1 MAKNIWVQRNCG
13 MCGEQFEAYGK
24 QRYCSGAC
32 RSAAFRDRDSEHD
45 GPLAKDPT
53 PEEIRHVAQMIRSG
67 QLVIRSKQCITPSW
81 SARK

>member
-1 MAKNIWVQRNCG
+1 MEKNIWVQRNCG

-32 RSAAFRDRDSEHD
+32 RSAAFRDRDSEFD
-45 GPLAKDPT
+45 GPLPKDPT
-53 PEEIRHVAQMIRSG
+53 LEQIWNEAELIRSG
-67 QLVIRSKQCITPSW
+67 KVVVGNGPHVKPNW